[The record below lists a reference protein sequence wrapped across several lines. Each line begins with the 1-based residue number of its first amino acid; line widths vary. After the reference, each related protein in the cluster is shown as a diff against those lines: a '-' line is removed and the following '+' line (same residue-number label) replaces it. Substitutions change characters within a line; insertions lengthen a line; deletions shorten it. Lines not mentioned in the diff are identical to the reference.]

1 MGLVKGGYEW
11 APLFHIPIPGRSN
24 PLIVIPTTYEVIAE
38 VNLVESGFKV
48 RVLGTSDSRY
58 VSGKIEDF
66 LTNLSS
72 ELGMEISLELKV
84 KASARA
90 PREYTYVHA
99 TNTALEFLGGKLD
112 EDVIEASWRID
123 SKLGLPQSVFALREA
138 QMIGEP
144 YIWRL
149 NEGYVKLG
157 KVLTAEVLSS
167 SEVPIALNP
176 STRFVDLLTHL
187 AGVSIVNIFT
197 GLRDGEDVSD
207 SVRLY
212 NALWYAIH
220 GIYPPSCSGKGVGL
234 IFPDLD
240 KALISEVII
249 E

>member
-1 MGLVKGGYEW
+1 MGLTKGGYEW
-11 APLFHIPIPGRSN
+11 VPLFHIPIQGRSN
-24 PLIVIPTTYEVIAE
+24 PLVVFPTTYEVIAKA
-38 VNLVESGFKV
+38 NLIESGFKV
-48 RVLGTSDSRY
+48 SVLGTPDPRY
-58 VSGKIEDF
+58 VRGKIEDF
-66 LTNLSS
+66 LTSLSS
-72 ELGMEISLELKV
+72 ELGMGISLELKV

-167 SEVPIALNP
+167 SEAPIALKTP
-176 STRFVDLLTHL
+176 TRFADLLTHL
-187 AGVSIVNIFT
+187 AGVSIVDVFT
-197 GLRDGEDVSD
+197 GLRNGEDVSD
-207 SVRLY
+207 SIRLY
-212 NALWYAIH
+212 NALWYAVH
-220 GIYPPSCSGKGVGL
+220 GIHPPLCSGKGVGL

-240 KALISEVII
+240 KAVVSEVVI